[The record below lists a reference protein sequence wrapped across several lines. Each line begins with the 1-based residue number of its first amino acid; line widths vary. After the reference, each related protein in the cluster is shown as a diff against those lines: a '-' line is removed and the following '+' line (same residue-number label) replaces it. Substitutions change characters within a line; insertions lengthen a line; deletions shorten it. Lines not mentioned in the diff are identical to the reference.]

1 MGALSKSVEKPDK
14 SITREILIKN
24 SKILDKDELYLNLKD
39 LPPEINRD
47 NFWSYSKNDSILPDR
62 IIIEHV
68 LIYGDLNEIAAL
80 FKIIPAD
87 RIIKVFRLFIKPQ
100 NKYNDPK
107 LFLKIGKIKSSNRKS
122 FGSLYLF

>member
-1 MGALSKSVEKPDK
+1 MGVLSNSVEKTDK

-100 NKYNDPK
+100 NKYNDLK
-107 LFLKIGKIKSSNRKS
+107 LFRLLDFILPIFKKNVA
-122 FGSLYLF
+122 

>member
-1 MGALSKSVEKPDK
+1 MGALSKSVEKFDK
-14 SITREILIKN
+14 SITREILIEN
-24 SKILDKDELYLNLKD
+24 SKILDKDEIYLNLKD

-47 NFWSYSKNDSILPDR
+47 NFWSYNKNDSILPDR
-62 IIIEHV
+62 IIIEHI

-87 RIIKVFRLFIKPQ
+87 RIIKVHRLFIKPQ

-107 LFLKIGKIKSSNRKS
+107 LFRLLDLILPIFKKNVA
-122 FGSLYLF
+122 